1 MSIPAF
7 LLEKL
12 LALLLNKHLTY
23 KNFRMKLGRII
34 LVIVSFLALLFAFQ
48 RDATDRSINGL
59 SAYLPYL
66 TLFAVIIV
74 AVLNYKKIG
83 KWMGLSFAALFLL
96 SSCNYIPADKI
107 GVRVENFG
115 KAPSDFK
122 IVYGKFPRD
131 WSASSWNLDYPG
143 QSFGVPINGFN
154 VFCKDG
160 VSLWCDPSI
169 LCELIRTDEACQ
181 KYAFKFFSYQSAE
194 SFQKAIEQV
203 VLKETLDAVRNVI
216 GEAISDSIIFNRGAF
231 EARMQAQLS
240 KVMVE
245 KYGLSLSQFSVILA
259 PPEALQKAINDRL
272 LAQEETKKTMA
283 SLDNAKAKL
292 QLAEI
297 DQRRMNIESEGLTPE
312 ILKKLEMEYNYN
324 GWVRLAQSQNK
335 VFISG
340 SPSRFMI
347 SGN

>member
-1 MSIPAF
+1 MKFNRLI
-7 LLEKL
+7 
-12 LALLLNKHLTY
+12 LAIVAS
-23 KNFRMKLGRII
+23 LG
-34 LVIVSFLALLFAFQ
+34 FLFAFQ
-48 RDATDRSINGL
+48 RLAADRNINGAA
-59 SAYLPYL
+59 AYIPYL
-66 TLFAVIIV
+66 ALV
-74 AVLNYKKIG
+74 AVVILAILNWQKLG
-83 KWMGLSFAALFLL
+83 KWIGFSALALFLL
-96 SSCNYIPADKI
+96 PSCNYIPADKV

-115 KAPSDFK
+115 KSPEDFK
-122 IVYGKFPRD
+122 IVYGKFPAD

-143 QSFGVPINGFN
+143 QSFGVPIEGFN

-194 SFQKAIEQV
+194 AFQKAIEQV

-216 GEAISDSIIFNRGAF
+216 GGAISDSIIFNRGAF
-231 EARMQAQLS
+231 ELRMQTQLS

-245 KYGLSLSQFSVILA
+245 KYGLNLSQFSVILA

-297 DQRRMNIESEGLTPE
+297 DQRRMRIESEGLTPA
-312 ILKKLEMEYNYN
+312 ILKKMELEYNHQAWLY
-324 GWVRLAQSQNK
+324 LAGSNNK
-335 VFISG
+335 AFISG
-340 SPSRFMI
+340 QPTHFMI

>member
-1 MSIPAF
+1 M
-7 LLEKL
+7 KL
-12 LALLLNKHLTY
+12 NRIVLAVIALLC
-23 KNFRMKLGRII
+23 I
-34 LVIVSFLALLFAFQ
+34 LFAFQ
-48 RDATDRSINGL
+48 RFATDRNINGIA
-59 SAYLPYL
+59 AYVPYL
-66 TLFAVIIV
+66 ALFAIFIFV
-74 AVLNYKKIG
+74 VLYGSKIG
-83 KWMGLSFAALFLL
+83 KWMGISAAVLFLL
-96 SSCNYIPADKI
+96 PSCNYIPADKV

-115 KAPSDFK
+115 KSPNDFK
-122 IVYGKFPRD
+122 IVYGKFPAD

-143 QSFGVPINGFN
+143 QSFGVPIEGFN

-194 SFQKAIEQV
+194 AFQKAIEQV

-216 GEAISDSIIFNRGAF
+216 GGAISDSIIFNRGAF
-231 EARMQAQLS
+231 EFRMQTQLS
-240 KVMVE
+240 KVMVD
-245 KYGLSLSQFSVILA
+245 KYGLNLSQFSVILA

-297 DQRRMNIESEGLTPE
+297 DQRRMRIESEGLTPS
-312 ILKKLEMEYNYN
+312 ILKKMELDYNLQ
-324 GWVRLAQSQNK
+324 GWLYLSQSNNK
-335 VFISG
+335 AFISG
-340 SPSRFMI
+340 SPANFMI
-347 SGN
+347 SAN

>member
-1 MSIPAF
+1 M
-7 LLEKL
+7 KL
-12 LALLLNKHLTY
+12 NRIVFAVIALLC
-23 KNFRMKLGRII
+23 I
-34 LVIVSFLALLFAFQ
+34 LFAFQ
-48 RDATDRSINGL
+48 RVATDRNINGIA
-59 SAYLPYL
+59 AYIPYL
-66 TLFAVIIV
+66 ALFVIFV
-74 AVLNYKKIG
+74 FVVLYGSKIG
-83 KWMGLSFAALFLL
+83 KWMGISAAVLFLL
-96 SSCNYIPADKI
+96 PSCNYIPADKV

-115 KAPSDFK
+115 KSPNDFK
-122 IVYGKFPRD
+122 IVYGKFPAD

-143 QSFGVPINGFN
+143 QSFGVPIEGFN

-194 SFQKAIEQV
+194 AFQKAIEQV

-216 GEAISDSIIFNRGAF
+216 GGAISDSIIFNRGAF
-231 EARMQAQLS
+231 EFRMQTQLS
-240 KVMVE
+240 KVMVD
-245 KYGLSLSQFSVILA
+245 KYGLNLSQFSVILA

-297 DQRRMNIESEGLTPE
+297 DQRRMRIESEGLTPS
-312 ILKKLEMEYNYN
+312 ILKKMELDYNLQ
-324 GWVRLAQSQNK
+324 GWLYLSQSNNK
-335 VFISG
+335 SFISG
-340 SPSRFMI
+340 SPANFMI
-347 SGN
+347 SAN